1 MANTRGQFQ
10 VDFLR
15 SVVGSG
21 GRIVGARFSLQRG
34 PLKDIEPIYS
44 LTLEQNK
51 VRSLQELP
59 WTPELE
65 RYLLESHQRMDTLPD
80 EADRFAAI
88 LLNNIQASAAQ
99 FGRDFTHAVFVTVL
113 LQRPQYALT
122 AFLRRAATPKPSRSG
137 RHFRECAQ
145 FLEHSVDGLRGT
157 ATRELAYSA
166 EDAETLMTKAL
177 EIVLDE
183 TFHISGADLLF
194 PQHG

>member
-15 SVVGSG
+15 SVVESG
-21 GRIVGARFSLQRG
+21 GRVVGARFSLQRG
-34 PLKDIEPIYS
+34 PLKDIEPIYAV
-44 LTLEQNK
+44 TLEQNK
-51 VRSLQELP
+51 LRLLQALP

-65 RYLLESHQRMDTLPD
+65 RYLLESRQRMETLPE

-99 FGRDFTHAVFVTVL
+99 FGRGFTHAVLVTVL
-113 LQRPQYALT
+113 LERPQYGLA
-122 AFLRRAATPKPSRSG
+122 AFLRRAATPKPSRSS

-145 FLEHSVDGLRGT
+145 FLESSVDGLREI

-166 EDAETLMTKAL
+166 DAVEILMTKVL
-177 EIVLDE
+177 VIVLDE
-183 TFHISGADLLF
+183 TFHLSGAELLF
-194 PQHG
+194 PKHA